1 LHESAAAG
9 PAARQRA
16 AARQENWM
24 GALLRLISFLAQ
36 CIREVK
42 YSRSAIVLVVVA
54 GILSGAASAGFIA
67 VINSLLVSATPR
79 GYLAGVFIGLCVALP
94 LTRFLSNFLLVRLT
108 NRALKQLRLDL
119 CGRILAA
126 PLRQLEQLGAPRLMA
141 TITED
146 VGSIV
151 SGIANI
157 PQLMM
162 NVTLLAGCLTYL
174 GYLSPRLLLLV
185 LGAVVVG
192 IATYQIPVAY
202 AQRHFRREREAWDD
216 MFEHL
221 RGVTQGTKELKI
233 HGQRRREFLSGL
245 LEPTAEDLRRYNV
258 AGNTIYDAANS
269 WGQVLFF
276 VIIGIVLVTR
286 PWTGGNT
293 AILAGYTLTL
303 LYMMTPLQLLLYM
316 LPNLGR
322 ASVAV
327 EKIERLGLSLRESST
342 EAQAPAA
349 APAPAAWHRLELIG
363 VEHRYQSERDAE
375 TFALGP
381 LDLTFKAGELV
392 FLVGGNGSGKTTLA
406 KLLLGLYTPESG
418 ELRLD
423 GMPITDQNRDLY
435 RQIFSVVFT
444 DFHLFNRLLGLN
456 GSDLG
461 QRAAEYLEQLQ
472 LDRKVRIDERKIS
485 TTDLSQGQRK
495 RLALLTAYLEDRPI
509 YLFDEWAA
517 DQDPHFKE
525 IFYKHLLMNL
535 KARGKT
541 LFVISHDDRYYH
553 LADRIIRLEYG
564 KLEYDLPPR
573 ELLEPALRHN

>member
-1 LHESAAAG
+1 AA
-9 PAARQRA
+9 
-16 AARQENWM
+16 
-24 GALLRLISFLAQ
+24 
-36 CIREVK
+36 
-42 YSRSAIVLVVVA
+42 
-54 GILSGAASAGFIA
+54 FIA
-67 VINSLLVSATPR
+67 VINSLLSSAAPR
-79 GYLAGVFIGLCVALP
+79 PYLGWVFVGLCVALP
-94 LTRFLSNFLLVRLT
+94 VTRFLSNFLLVRLT
-108 NRALKQLRLDL
+108 NRALKQLRIDL

-126 PLRQLEQLGAPRLMA
+126 PLRQLEQIGPPRLLA

-157 PQLMM
+157 PQLVM
-162 NVTLLAGCLTYL
+162 NLTLVAGCLAYL

-185 LGAVVVG
+185 VAAVVVG
-192 IATYQIPVAY
+192 VATYQVPVLY

-233 HGQRRREFLSGL
+233 HGRRRREFLSGL
-245 LEPTAEDLRRYNV
+245 LEPTAEALRRHNV
-258 AGNTIYDAANS
+258 AGNTTYDAANS

-276 VIIGIVLVTR
+276 VIIGIVLFTR
-286 PWTGGNT
+286 GWAGGKL
-293 AILAGYTLTL
+293 AVLAGYTLTI

-327 EKIERLGLSLRESST
+327 EKIERLGLSLLQSST
-342 EAQAPAA
+342 E
-349 APAPAAWHRLELIG
+349 APAPAAAAAPANWNRLELIG
-363 VEHRYQSERDAE
+363 VEHRYQGERDAE

-381 LDLTFKAGELV
+381 LDLAFRSGELV

-406 KLLLGLYTPESG
+406 KLLLGLYAPEKG

-435 RQIFSVVFT
+435 RQMFSVVFT
-444 DFHLFNRLLGLN
+444 DFHLFKRLLGLD
-456 GSDLG
+456 GADLG

-472 LDRKVRIDERKIS
+472 LDRKVRIEERNIS

-525 IFYKHLLMNL
+525 IFYTHLLMNL

-553 LADRIIRLEYG
+553 LADRVIRLDYG
-564 KLEYDLPPR
+564 KLQYDLPPS
-573 ELLEPALRHN
+573 ELLEPALRQG